1 MCGRINSLNV
11 LRTGNPMPVVSMHVC
26 VPSP

>member
-11 LRTGNPMPVVSMHVC
+11 LRAGKSMPAVSMHVC